1 MRIKIMFRTSLYF
14 YLLLWFEGMLCEQR
28 AFRLIKLQYRQNKRT
43 SSSDHAF

>member
-14 YLLLWFEGMLCEQR
+14 IYYFGLKGMLCEQR